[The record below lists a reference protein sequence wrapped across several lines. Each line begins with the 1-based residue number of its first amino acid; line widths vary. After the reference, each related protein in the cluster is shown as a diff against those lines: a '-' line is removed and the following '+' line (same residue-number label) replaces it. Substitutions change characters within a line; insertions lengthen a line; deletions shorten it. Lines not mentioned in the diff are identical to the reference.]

1 MITNTRSDRGVVL
14 VVALIM
20 LSMITFLVVA
30 FVGFAR
36 FERASVIAAMERT
49 QSRFDAISNT
59 GDVAEDVLR
68 LMRANKEGGMFVSG
82 RTVNGLEVP
91 LFRDTTG
98 DGLHDR
104 LSSFLD
110 INTSTNSVGVLV
122 GKSVKVVSPQS
133 SHFGKTGVVTQVGG
147 GGGALRMVVE
157 KPVKESIVVS
167 VDDVDGFRYQP
178 LGTNNIT
185 GELQLGDP
193 HWIGMLEN
201 AGSPHGPQNHFIG
214 RRAFMAIPLSEG
226 LNVSGNFNSYKGTNS
241 LNGFIRRQGAPDQ
254 VNLAAALAAI
264 DPRFFRYDR
273 YSATG
278 PSSPNS
284 SPSAFLF
291 SGALRHLGYGVD
303 DIIQLQIPS
312 SGYDQMVQEAKLS
325 SNPLDRAA
333 GQQLE
338 YLNYWF
344 SSRAPNKFSGEV
356 PVPTEPYGLYDFLG
370 TMHSRNDLK
379 NDQRQYDLAKISP
392 VNNGG
397 VPTTNPNIQT
407 KSGIATIRPASNTFF
422 FIDGPHGLDDGDK
435 IWIQHPNPL
444 GYRGSGPKIEDPIQ
458 FEVSLSDAN
467 GMVDPVRIEEL
478 NNGIITT
485 LRPHRLRNGDPVSIN
500 LMDQQNGQ
508 FSYQLVGGGMVRDGV
523 VIGVVN
529 QFKLQIAIGGQRAT
543 LGFYDSG
550 AQVWKA
556 RSPFNAMRELYGV
569 FETDLDLSPRLRYRY
584 APVSLDLMPYFVD
597 VIDAQSA
604 KLFRSRELEESGGE
618 SVVKISSESI
628 NSAYVNGIP
637 GFFNQGAGVWLRKPN
652 QIPTPHYLQNG
663 DSVRV
668 LKGRDGLGVYFVRL
682 HDQDRET
689 KLSLHTTWP
698 PVGGNLAPI
707 NTSGG
712 ESLTFYPVLRV
723 YSGGMAPAMEEMA
736 EHMMFESLDTLGGEK
751 TDLDGTKTQVPV
763 THHLN
768 GTRLEMAPSLNDPTL
783 KPTIPLRFGFG
794 QADPKGKWH
803 ENSSGVAWA
812 RVRPD
817 SSSEEA
823 YIGNYTKELARIC
836 QVAANI
842 GDIYSS
848 GTLPTTY
855 QGVFS
860 RDNMNNLYLS
870 GFHVVNGTMFQ
881 RGGLESWYL
890 RDGPV
895 ITGVKDRASNS
906 GGGLTPALSEINWRI
921 IFDRNGRRILGG
933 LAVEVFSPNGNGA
946 NGNCHVRVRA
956 KVAGGEYTFRHAPVG
971 GGGVSDGGQLLQASY
986 TNISQANPF
995 GARLNSPGYHV
1006 IPLGGPRPIAVGA
1019 GLSMAS
1025 GDNGLIDVGIKKD
1038 AVLDIEVEIS
1048 LGGQVVDYFNDS
1060 LELPNLSLGGGDWNS
1075 LPVWKAGQ
1083 NYGSIGNR
1091 QFPAVVIDPGANAVY
1106 SLRQGVADPASED
1119 APSQNARWFRLAQDF
1134 RKVEASWQVNDPL
1147 VNSMADDFKMYSNYP
1162 PRLNDQGS
1170 PTQNGPVWMP
1180 NDSGNSP
1187 FWSRPTVYTG
1197 HAWKLGV
1204 NLGRQNAA
1212 TQPWGVGKMDSALK
1226 DPGVVNHRE
1235 WRFPDMARGGLK
1247 NSGWLG
1253 LVHRGTPWQTLYMKA
1268 KRPGI
1273 LQVSGFDQVDGFLT
1287 IMAHGLKNGDRVQ
1300 LGGKCPQTWAV
1311 PTNINP
1317 VNVDN
1322 NGDIIAGD
1330 IAGFVEVLDP
1340 NRIRL
1345 QFSGDP
1351 LNWNAGQSVLSGYN
1365 AAPITAGL
1373 EIQDLQSWQDW
1384 AGSMETLPA
1393 NDRRLIEVFGEPGA
1407 NNKWGRVDVNSDK
1420 RAVWAGILC
1429 GLSVPQWAHPSNQNG
1444 IQRIP
1449 GANEGASEPANWRVD
1464 FNDGKWVSLVKAINE
1479 VRGEGMFTRT
1489 TDILGVSELSDLSPY
1504 SVQGLTGVDEL
1515 DLERLPHQMLSMLKT
1530 GGPSYYQ
1537 LYVFVE
1543 NIKPSRTLKLAE
1555 DNESSGI
1562 DAQGNVLN
1570 YETTKQMATRQLV
1583 RFFEAE
1589 ELLESRKNGHLGF
1602 YRNQDGKLVP
1612 IGKILEADGTL
1623 VDDGGYRAT
1632 KVIDSEPIKIKLN

>member
-1 MITNTRSDRGVVL
+1 MIANKRQDRGVVL

-20 LSMITFLVVA
+20 LAMITFLVVA

-59 GDVAEDVLR
+59 GDVVEDVLR
-68 LMRANKEGGMFVSG
+68 LMRAGKEGGMFVSG
-82 RTVNGLEVP
+82 RPVNGLEVP
-91 LFRDTTG
+91 LFRDRTG
-98 DGLHDR
+98 DGLHDE
-104 LSSFLD
+104 LSAFLD

-133 SHFGKTGVVTQVGG
+133 PHFGKTGVVTQLEGG
-147 GGGALRMVVE
+147 GTALRMVVE
-157 KPVKESIVVS
+157 KPVNEAIEVS
-167 VDDVDGFRYQP
+167 VSDVAGFRFQP
-178 LGTNNIT
+178 FGTNNLT

-201 AGSPHGPQNHFIG
+201 PDSAHGPKNHFIG
-214 RRAFMAIPLSEG
+214 RRAFMATPLSEG
-226 LNVSGNFNSYKGTNS
+226 LNISTNFNSYKGTNN
-241 LNGFIRRQGAPDQ
+241 LNGFMRGQGAPDQ
-254 VNLAAALAAI
+254 VNLAASLAAI

-273 YSATG
+273 YLAAGHSL
-278 PSSPNS
+278 PNS

-291 SGALRHLGYGVD
+291 SGALRQLGYGVD
-303 DIIQLQIPS
+303 DIIQMQIPS
-312 SGYDQMVQEAKLS
+312 SGYDQMLQEAKLS
-325 SNPLDRAA
+325 TNPLDKVA

-338 YLNYWF
+338 FLNYWF

-370 TMHSRNDLK
+370 AMHARNDLK

-397 VPTTNPNIQT
+397 VLTTNPNIQT
-407 KSGIATIRPASNTFF
+407 KSGIATIRPASNTLF

-435 IWIQHPNPL
+435 IWIQHPNPI
-444 GYRGSGPKIEDPIQ
+444 GYRSSGPKIEDPIQ

-467 GMVDPVRIEEL
+467 GAVDRVLIEDL
-478 NNGIITT
+478 HRGFITT
-485 LRPHRLRNGDPVSIN
+485 SRPHRLRLDDSVSIT
-500 LMDQQNGQ
+500 LMDKQNAQ
-508 FSYQLVGGGMVRDGV
+508 FSYQLVGGGMAGYGV
-523 VIGVVN
+523 VMEVVN
-529 QFKLQIAIGGQRAT
+529 QFKLRLKIDNVPAT
-543 LGFYDSG
+543 LGVKG
-550 AQVWKA
+550 ANGWVS
-556 RSPFNAMRELYGV
+556 SPPINQRGELYEA

-584 APVSLDLMPYFVD
+584 LPVSMDLMPYFVD
-597 VIDAQSA
+597 VLDPQNV
-604 KLFRSRELEESGGE
+604 KLFRSRQLGKGGDE
-618 SVVKISSESI
+618 SVVNISSHTDPV
-628 NSAYVNGIP
+628 NSLYVNGIS

-652 QIPTPHYLQNG
+652 QIPKPHYLQNG

-668 LKGRDGLGVYFVRL
+668 FKEQEELGVYFVRL
-682 HDQDRET
+682 HDEPKDKDT
-689 KLSLHTTWP
+689 KLLLYTEEGT
-698 PVGGNLAPI
+698 LAPI

-723 YSGGMAPAMEEMA
+723 HSKGMAPAMEEMA
-736 EHMMFESLDTLGGEK
+736 ELMIFESLDTLGGEK
-751 TDLDGTKTQVPV
+751 IELDGSKSQAPV
-763 THHLN
+763 THYLN
-768 GTRLEMAPSLNDPTL
+768 GTQLEMAPDLSDSTL
-783 KPTIPLRFGFG
+783 KPAIPLRLGFG
-794 QADPKGKWH
+794 QTDPKGKWH
-803 ENSSGVAWA
+803 ENSSGIAWS
-812 RVRPD
+812 RERLDP
-817 SSSEEA
+817 SSEEVFS
-823 YIGNYTKELARIC
+823 GNYTKELDRIF

-842 GDIYSS
+842 GDIYSP
-848 GTLPTTY
+848 GLLPTTY
-855 QGVFS
+855 RGVFS

-870 GFHVVNGTMFQ
+870 GFQVVQGTIFP
-881 RGGLESWYL
+881 RGEIESWYL
-890 RDGPV
+890 RDSPI
-895 ITGVKDRASNS
+895 ITGVKDRATSP
-906 GGGLTPALSEINWRI
+906 GYGLSPALSEVNWRI
-921 IFDRNGRRILGG
+921 VFDQNRMRLLGG
-933 LAVEVFSPNGNGA
+933 VAVEVFSPNGSGA
-946 NGNCHVRVRA
+946 NGDCQILVRA
-956 KVAGGEYTFRHAPVG
+956 KVNGGEYMFSHAPVG
-971 GGGVSDGGQLLQASY
+971 GGGVSGGGQLLQARY
-986 TNISQANPF
+986 TNITQANPF
-995 GARLNSPGYHV
+995 GARVNSPGYHV
-1006 IPLGGPRPIAVGA
+1006 IPLGSPQLVAQGVE
-1019 GLSMAS
+1019 LSMAS
-1025 GDNGLIDVGIKKD
+1025 GDNGLIDVGVKD
-1038 AVLDIEVEIS
+1038 AELSVEVEIS
-1048 LGGQVVDYFNDS
+1048 VGGQVVDYFNDTFK
-1060 LELPNLSLGGGDWNS
+1060 LPNISLGGGDWDS

-1083 NYGSIGNR
+1083 NYGSIGNQ
-1091 QFPAVVIDPGANAVY
+1091 QFPRVVIDPGANAVY
-1106 SLRQGVADPASED
+1106 SLRQGVADPASEN
-1119 APSQNARWFRLAQDF
+1119 APSQNARWLRLARDF
-1134 RKVEASWQVNDPL
+1134 RKAEVSWQVNDPL
-1147 VNSMADDFKMYSNYP
+1147 VNSTADDFKMYSIYP

-1170 PTQNGPVWMP
+1170 PIQNGPVWMP
-1180 NDSGNSP
+1180 NDAGNSP
-1187 FWSRPTVYTG
+1187 FWRRPTVYTG
-1197 HAWKLGV
+1197 HAWRLGV

-1317 VNVDN
+1317 VNVDD

-1530 GGPSYYQ
+1530 GGPCYYQ
-1537 LYVFVE
+1537 LYVFAE
-1543 NIKPSRTLKLAE
+1543 NIKPARILKFAE

-1632 KVIDSEPIKIKLN
+1632 QVIDSEPIKIKLN